1 MERNVEAARGWLS
14 KAAAANDARAMLD
27 LGCLLLRQ
35 AVGEWAGGAPVHGW
49 RSLSKGTRKDL
60 TTGLVWLH
68 KAADKGEGDSLFLSA
83 ALSLQGALAQSEAGI
98 QGSSATARR
107 LQVVVRGGWLHVDA
121 DVTRAG
127 NLLVGCS
134 PAGAGEH
141 DESEDALVD
150 EDEHV
155 STDAG
160 HAQAIEDVIGSRV
173 GEFSVLRA
181 IEFLEKAVAPGEGS
195 AGKPTSW
202 HNATLLLAGCL
213 WEGVG
218 GRGGRRRSIE
228 LLQGLVHTCRNHNG
242 LLSQQPSQQQ
252 LPLPSNGSEASMRQ
266 VVREAV
272 YRLASGL
279 VLRGARNVTSH
290 GHHKVEMK
298 EAVRMFREGAEA
310 GDVRCMVNFAALC
323 LSTSKGSMTGDICKD
338 NGVQKDRM
346 RQEAVR
352 WLKFASDM
360 GCGAALMNL
369 ALYHL
374 AQAEKGGIKQEGS
387 GGESQ
392 FIELLERAANAGD
405 VAAQWRFD
413 VFMHACVFCGRGVG
427 RRAEHMDT
435 CLHFVSWRHVEVLC
449 MLGLRVSRST
459 HAGNAQGSKHA
470 S

>member
-35 AVGEWAGGAPVHGW
+35 AVGEWTGGPPAHGW
-49 RSLSKGTRKDL
+49 RSLGKGTRKDL
-60 TTGLVWLH
+60 TRGLVWLH

-83 ALSLQGALAQSEAGI
+83 ALSLQGALALSEAGV
-98 QGSSATARR
+98 QGSSVTARR
-107 LQVVVRGGWLHVDA
+107 LQVVVRGGWLHVDS
-121 DVTRAG
+121 DVARAG

-134 PAGAGEH
+134 PSGAWEQ

-150 EDEHV
+150 EDGHV
-155 STDAG
+155 STEGG
-160 HAQAIEDVIGSRV
+160 HAEAIEDVIGSRV
-173 GEFSVLRA
+173 GEFGVLRA
-181 IEFLEKAVAPGEGS
+181 IEFLEKAVTPGEGG
-195 AGKPTSW
+195 AGKPMSW

-228 LLQGLVHTCRNHNG
+228 LLQGLVHTCRSRNG
-242 LLSQQPSQQQ
+242 LFLLSQQPSQRQP
-252 LPLPSNGSEASMRQ
+252 PLPSDGSEASVRQ
-266 VVREAV
+266 ILREAV

-279 VLRGARNVTSH
+279 VLRGARDVTHH
-290 GHHKVEMK
+290 GHRKVDMK
-298 EAVRMFREGAEA
+298 DAVRMFREGAEA

-323 LSTSKGSMTGDICKD
+323 LSTSEGSITGDICKD
-338 NGVQKDRM
+338 NVVQKDKM
-346 RQEAVR
+346 RQEAVK
-352 WLKFASDM
+352 WLKIASDM

-374 AQAEKGGIKQEGS
+374 QAEKGGVKEEGS

-413 VFMHACVFCGRGVG
+413 LCMHACTFCGRGVG
-427 RRAEHMDT
+427 RRAEHTDT
-435 CLHFVSWRHVEVLC
+435 CLHIASWKHVEVLC
-449 MLGLRVSRST
+449 MLGLRV
-459 HAGNAQGSKHA
+459 
-470 S
+470 